1 MLKKCGKIQNVV
13 SRSDFDIFSP
23 EMDALIQSGEK
34 GSSTLMLLFS
44 WKRLHMMLTVDDQI
58 SVRQIAKT
66 FASGRAAERLVYST
80 LSDCGLPSGKVS
92 SSCYVKLLLYGHRK
106 CKQYSSNLLSDFLL
120 LHMYCHDVLTFSAPV
135 SINR

>member
-1 MLKKCGKIQNVV
+1 
-13 SRSDFDIFSP
+13 
-23 EMDALIQSGEK
+23 
-34 GSSTLMLLFS
+34 MLLFS

-92 SSCYVKLLLYGHRK
+92 SSCYVKLFLYGHRK

-135 SINR
+135 PSTDNAFLSKCCSAAFCEYK